1 MQQYVAICLV
11 FAGCCSNVVFLE
23 YLVSSFPGSGNIITF
38 SQFLFIALE
47 GLIFTSKFGTQ
58 KSAIPIKQYILM
70 VSFFFVVQVFNNYAF
85 TFNISMPLQM
95 IFRAGS
101 LMASL
106 TLGVLL
112 KGRKYPRG
120 KYLSVALIT
129 LGIIMCTI
137 ASSQV
142 KESVPSKDGEDI
154 YSFTV
159 WIAGICLLTTA
170 LFLSAGMGLF
180 QETIYSKYGK
190 HPREALFF
198 NHALP
203 LPGFL
208 LLMADIKDHA
218 LLFSQTEPLELVSGV
233 TVPRM
238 WFFLAANV
246 LTQYVCIR
254 SVFVLTT
261 ECKALTVTLVV
272 TLRKFVSLMFS
283 IWYFE
288 NEFTLT
294 HWLGSVCVFMGTL
307 MFTEIIPL
315 PAVLAGQQPTEKD
328 KKE

>member
-1 MQQYVAICLV
+1 MQPYLAIVLV

-38 SQFLFIALE
+38 SQFLFIAVE
-47 GLIFTSKFGTQ
+47 GFIFTSKFGTK
-58 KSAIPIKQYILM
+58 KSAIPIKQYIFM
-70 VSFFFVVQVFNNYAF
+70 VCFFFVVQVLNNYAF

-106 TLGVLL
+106 TLGVML
-112 KGRKYPRG
+112 KGRQYTKG
-120 KYLSVALIT
+120 KYVSVTLIT
-129 LGIIMCTI
+129 IGIIMCTI

-142 KESVPSKDGEDI
+142 KESVPSNEGEDL
-154 YSFTV
+154 YSFTM
-159 WIAGICLLTTA
+159 WTAGIVFLTTA

-180 QETIYSKYGK
+180 QESVYSKYGK

-208 LLMADIKDHA
+208 LLMNNIKDHA
-218 LLFSQTEPLELVSGV
+218 LLFNQTEHLELIAGI

-272 TLRKFVSLMFS
+272 TLRKFVSLLFS

-288 NEFTLT
+288 NEFTLV
-294 HWLGSVCVFMGTL
+294 HWLGSMCVFLGTL
-307 MFTEIIPL
+307 MFTEVIPL
-315 PAVLAGQQPTEKD
+315 PAALAGQPLSEKD
-328 KKE
+328 KKK

>member
-1 MQQYVAICLV
+1 MQPYVAIVLV

-47 GLIFTSKFGTQ
+47 GFIFTSKFGTQ
-58 KSAIPIKQYILM
+58 KSAIPLQQYIYM
-70 VSFFFVVQVFNNYAF
+70 VSFFFVVQVLNNYAF

-106 TLGVLL
+106 TLGVIL
-112 KGRKYPRG
+112 KGKQYTRG
-120 KYLSVALIT
+120 KYVSVALIT
-129 LGIIMCTI
+129 LGIIQCTI

-142 KESVPSKDGEDI
+142 KESVPSKDGADLF
-154 YSFTV
+154 SFTV
-159 WIAGICLLTTA
+159 WIAGIFLLTTA
-170 LFLSAGMGLF
+170 LFLSAAMGLF

-208 LLMADIKDHA
+208 LLMNDIKDHA
-218 LLFSQTEPLELVSGV
+218 LRFTQTEPLELLSGIA
-233 TVPRM
+233 VPRM
-238 WFFLAANV
+238 WFFLVANV

-288 NEFTLT
+288 NEFTPT
-294 HWLGSVCVFMGTL
+294 HWLGSLCVFMGTL

-315 PAVLAGQQPTEKD
+315 PAVLAGQPLSEKD
-328 KKE
+328 KKK